1 MTSTSPPPTRP
12 EPSAFTT
19 VFAQFKISADALA
32 ELPAEQQRTLDMM
45 AVGADWVT
53 DSVGALLSPILPLAV
68 PGVSGPRNS
77 EQLVEFPWADQ
88 STRAEAAALAQL
100 QLLVCDLISDSP
112 RGPDAVLRFSGHVAD
127 AQGGAWT
134 LFAPAPRP
142 LVLAAELC
150 ARQSLLGNLTKTR
163 VLAYRAVPFY
173 EHVLSLEALLRYLP
187 KKRQVALVKDVQVYE
202 HHLERRG
209 AEFWHHCQLRAAH
222 RENGSGEHS
231 SGPGQHT
238 QPLGSSL
245 ISDLFLHALS
255 GPALPFAHLDGQ
267 SPPRPSMDARNV
279 LEALLRPAK
288 PKVPEP
294 PKPVAIGT
302 GKLDKDSVPE
312 NLDPEPVSQIDPEPS
327 RVPMPTPV
335 VPEPAG
341 RAETDRAETE
351 TLKPQPIIEP
361 EAVPTPPDL
370 WADLR
375 GRLVIDREVLDTARV
390 ALTLARPLLLEGAPG
405 TGKTLLATLLAEA
418 LCGPGNFTLVTADA
432 RWTSSDVLGGLKV
445 APGDSLRY
453 LFQPGIVTRAA
464 QRHHGSMQSSGRPHA
479 LIIDE
484 FNRAH
489 QDEAF
494 GRLLTLLDPEY
505 RRRMPL
511 VSEIDGAPEAVYLPP
526 DFLLIATMNDA
537 DVGRLHE
544 IGAALTRR
552 FVTVPLTVPR
562 EERAFLEQTRPQ
574 ADKTRLDALYAF
586 VGSGQAPEDRAA
598 KRLRAYVT
606 VGTHFMCEA
615 LALAGAGL
623 SLDDVLKTLIHP
635 HLPGLSRDSL
645 TALHGTAR
653 QVNLP
658 HLAAQLQ
665 AAAEAAPF

>member
-1 MTSTSPPPTRP
+1 MTSRSPTNTRP
-12 EPSAFTT
+12 EPSVFAT
-19 VFAQFKISADALA
+19 VFAQFKIPYDALA
-32 ELPAEQQRTLDMM
+32 QLPAEQQRTLDMV
-45 AVGADWVT
+45 AVGADWIS
-53 DSVGALLSPILPLAV
+53 DSVGALLSPVLPLAV
-68 PGVSGPRNS
+68 PGAAPSGRRNA

-88 STRAEAAALAQL
+88 STRAEAAAMAQVH
-100 QLLVCDLISDSP
+100 LLVCDVISDSP

-127 AQGGAWT
+127 EQGGAWIM
-134 LFAPAPRP
+134 FAPAPRP
-142 LVLAAELC
+142 LLLAAELC
-150 ARQSLLGNLTKTR
+150 ARQSVLGSLTKTR

-173 EHVLSLEALLRYLP
+173 EHVLSLEALLRFLP

-209 AEFWHHCQLRAAH
+209 ADFWHHCQLRAAH
-222 RENGSGEHS
+222 NES

-245 ISDLFLHALS
+245 ISELFLHALS
-255 GPALPFAHLDGQ
+255 GPSLPYAHLDGQ
-267 SPPRPSMDARNV
+267 PPPRPSMDARNF
-279 LEALLRPAK
+279 LEGLLRPPK

-294 PKPVAIGT
+294 TKPEPTKPVSPHT
-302 GKLDKDSVPE
+302 GDDTTGSGS
-312 NLDPEPVSQIDPEPS
+312 PVILPIITEPS
-327 RVPMPTPV
+327 PP
-335 VPEPAG
+335 PAL
-341 RAETDRAETE
+341 APPAETE
-351 TLKPQPIIEP
+351 PEIRVEPEPLKPLPVNP
-361 EAVPTPPDL
+361 PPTL
-370 WADLR
+370 WDSLQ

-390 ALTLARPLLLEGAPG
+390 ALSLARPLLLEGAPG

-418 LCGPGNFTLVTADA
+418 FCGPGNFTLVTADA

-453 LFQPGIVTRAA
+453 LFQPGSVTRAA
-464 QRHHGSMQSSGRPHA
+464 QRHHDSMQNSGRPHA

-505 RRRMPL
+505 RSRMPL
-511 VSEIDGAPEAVYLPP
+511 VSEADGAPEAVYLPL

-552 FVTVPLTVPR
+552 FVTLPLTVPR

-574 ADKTRLDALYAF
+574 VDKARLNALYAF
-586 VGSGQAPEDRAA
+586 VGSGQPSEDRAA

-615 LALAGAGL
+615 LALTGAGL
-623 SLDDVLKTLIHP
+623 SLDDALKTLTYP
-635 HLPGLSRDSL
+635 HVAGLSRDTL
-645 TALHGTAR
+645 TALHRTAQ
-653 QVNLP
+653 QVELP

-665 AAAEAAPF
+665 TAGEAAPF